1 VQITYRHAM
10 DKWEGVLGGYEETLL
25 NGVWMGLLGL
35 ECLMVVGVV
44 VRGLASVA
52 RGREKVKEL

>member
-1 VQITYRHAM
+1 M

>member
-10 DKWEGVLGGYEETLL
+10 DKWAGMLGGHEETLL
-25 NGVWMGLLGL
+25 NGLWMGLLGL

-44 VRGLASVA
+44 VRGLTRMA
-52 RGREKVKEL
+52 RPTGKVKEL